1 MQPCEEQNSSFY
13 ERLQTTEGLD
23 LRDNRG
29 KRHDLGVV
37 LMGVTLALLSNR
49 DGCLSSIHR
58 HLVNHYE
65 ELTKYLGVEAKRPIS
80 RAQLPRLLE
89 QVAEPFFA
97 DLFLTQYGRELK
109 KTEKEWFALDGK
121 ELRGSLAPQAKR
133 GTAVVRAIAHR
144 DQHCANQT
152 YYDGVKESEIVA
164 VRALL
169 TPALASQKLS
179 ADALHCQVTTLEQ
192 IVKARGK
199 DVVSVKENQP
209 EWLKLVQE
217 VSAQTPSFCQLQSVE
232 KGHGRLES
240 RSYEFYDLLET
251 EPAPR
256 WAESQI
262 RTGVKV
268 QREREEL
275 KTGKCSVEESYY
287 ITNEVGNYEEISTAI
302 RRHWQVETNNHVRD
316 VSLQEDQ
323 LRSQKRGVQRILAG
337 TRTLVL
343 EILRKLGCTNKKA
356 QLEAFAD
363 HFHDLLF
370 SMRSQNL
377 L

>member
-1 MQPCEEQNSSFY
+1 MQPCERENSSFY
-13 ERLQTTEGLD
+13 ERLQRAEGLD
-23 LRDNRG
+23 LRANRG
-29 KRHDLGVV
+29 KRHDLAVV
-37 LMGVTLALLSNR
+37 LVGVTLALLSDR

-58 HLVNHYE
+58 HLVNHYQ
-65 ELTKYLGVEAKRPIS
+65 ELTKYLGVEGKRPIS

-89 QVAEPFFA
+89 QVA
-97 DLFLTQYGRELK
+97 QYGRELK
-109 KTEKEWFALDGK
+109 KHEKEWFALDGK
-121 ELRGSLAPQAKR
+121 ELRGSIAKEAKR

-152 YYDGVKESEIVA
+152 YYEGEKESEIVA
-164 VRALL
+164 VRELL

-179 ADALHCQVTTLEQ
+179 ADAMHCQVTTLEQ

-199 DVVSVKENQP
+199 YVVSVKENQP
-209 EWLKLVQE
+209 ELLKLVQQ

-232 KGHGRLES
+232 KGPGRLEV
-240 RSYEFYDLLET
+240 RSYEFYDLLEA

-256 WAESQI
+256 WAPTQI

-268 QREREEL
+268 RREREEL
-275 KTGKCSVEESYY
+275 KTQKVSVEESYY

-302 RRHWQVETNNHVRD
+302 RRHWQVETNNHLRD

-323 LRSQKRGVQRILAG
+323 LRSQKRGVQRVLAG

-343 EILRKLGCTNKKA
+343 EILRTLGCSNKKA
-356 QLEAFAD
+356 QLESFAD

>member
-1 MQPCEEQNSSFY
+1 MQPCERESSSFY
-13 ERLQTTEGLD
+13 ERLQTAEGLD

-37 LMGVTLALLSNR
+37 LMGVTLALLSDR
-49 DGCLSSIHR
+49 DGCLSRIHR

-65 ELTKYLGVEAKRPIS
+65 ELTKYLGVEVKRPIS

-89 QVAEPFFA
+89 QVAEPLFA
-97 DLFLTQYGRELK
+97 GLLLAQYGRELK
-109 KTEKEWFALDGK
+109 KSEKEWFALDGK
-121 ELRGSLAPQAKR
+121 ELRGSIAPEAKR
-133 GTAVVRAIAHR
+133 GAAVVRAIAHR

-152 YYDGVKESEIVA
+152 YYEGDKESEIVA
-164 VRALL
+164 VRELL

-179 ADALHCQVTTLEQ
+179 ADAMHCQVKTLEQ

-199 DVVSVKENQP
+199 YVVSVKENQK
-209 EWLKLVQE
+209 ELLKLVQE

-232 KGHGRLES
+232 KGHGRLEV
-240 RSYEFYDLLET
+240 RSYEFYDLLAA
-251 EPAPR
+251 EPASR
-256 WAESQI
+256 WAPTQI

-268 QREREEL
+268 RREREEL
-275 KTGKCSVEESYY
+275 KTQKASVEESYY
-287 ITNEVGNYEEISTAI
+287 ITNEVGNYEEISAAI
-302 RRHWQVETNNHVRD
+302 RCHWQVETNNHVRD

-343 EILRKLGCTNKKA
+343 EILRTLGCSNKKA
-356 QLEAFAD
+356 QLESFAD
-363 HFHDLLF
+363 HFHDLLL
-370 SMRSQNL
+370 SMRSLKL